1 MIDSKMMLTI
11 RNLASA
17 CKKEENQFFRNWQ
30 AGGIGNLLS
39 KWRVH
44 LLFGLILL
52 PCIILGYVWQVY
64 KGSWLDWRISM
75 TCADSGGDALLLSA
89 NSSGGDALLLSANRN
104 KTNPLDDL
112 EEIELPR
119 MIYTKPQ
126 VFQLPRSDVLTM
138 TPWFA
143 PIVWEGTYNLEI
155 LNEQFRQRNVTVG
168 LTVFAIKKYV
178 VFLRK
183 FIETAE
189 IYFMVGHRVNYYVF
203 TDRPQDVPNI
213 TLKEGRQ
220 IVSLQVQNYPRWQE
234 ISMRRMEMINHFSQE
249 RFIYE
254 VDYLVCVDVDM
265 RFSDQV
271 GVEILSELFG
281 TLHPGFYAAPRN
293 RFTYERRAVSQAYIP
308 YDEGDFYYAG
318 GFFGGTV
325 PEVYKLTKKCHKA
338 IMADKEK
345 KLEAIWQEESHLNKY
360 FVYHKPTKILSP
372 EYLWDNNIG
381 SPAFLKK
388 KRFLAVPKNH
398 AAIRNKRSLAV
409 R

>member
-1 MIDSKMMLTI
+1 
-11 RNLASA
+11 
-17 CKKEENQFFRNWQ
+17 
-30 AGGIGNLLS
+30 
-39 KWRVH
+39 
-44 LLFGLILL
+44 
-52 PCIILGYVWQVY
+52 
-64 KGSWLDWRISM
+64 M
-75 TCADSGGDALLLSA
+75 TCADSSGGDALLLSA
-89 NSSGGDALLLSANRN
+89 NSGGDALLLSANRN